1 MAASAAALAMLDPP
15 AALAQGSAVAP
26 PRAEPMASASM
37 NAPDMA
43 PVARGS
49 DAASVE
55 LDRLETLLKHYQAEE
70 ESHGLWSGLSGI
82 ALGGAIAP
90 LGLVIYNR
98 TQRQSLVGPLM
109 FVVGVGLFAGGTGTL
124 IAPLLPPPTG
134 FASLTDSLARQR
146 VAGTA
151 PDRITALIE
160 SEWEALARK
169 ARSDRRFT
177 GGINL
182 LAAPVLIGVGTYIM
196 LAKPSELSEQG
207 RLDSSALLFGTGAL
221 GLLRGVHMLLVESN
235 LEVAWNTYQLSARP
249 RVQRLSFGYSP
260 EPGGGTVQLA
270 IAF

>member
-1 MAASAAALAMLDPP
+1 RRAATARGPPTRERGGTGGVSGPSTRNPRLLHRSTRRLIVRCMAASAAALAMLDPP

-109 FVVGVGLFAGGTGTL
+109 FVVGVGLFAGG
-124 IAPLLPPPTG
+124 
-134 FASLTDSLARQR
+134 
-146 VAGTA
+146 
-151 PDRITALIE
+151 
-160 SEWEALARK
+160 
-169 ARSDRRFT
+169 
-177 GGINL
+177 
-182 LAAPVLIGVGTYIM
+182 
-196 LAKPSELSEQG
+196 
-207 RLDSSALLFGTGAL
+207 
-221 GLLRGVHMLLVESN
+221 
-235 LEVAWNTYQLSARP
+235 
-249 RVQRLSFGYSP
+249 
-260 EPGGGTVQLA
+260 
-270 IAF
+270 